1 MQRQQIT
8 TRRQFLHQAGAL
20 SAGIVAAPMI
30 VPSSA
35 LGRDGA
41 TAPSERIVM
50 GTIGTGGMGRGN
62 TGAFMGQS
70 DVQMVAVC
78 DVDAKHLMEARD
90 LVNNKYGNQD
100 CTTYRDFRELL
111 DRDDIDA
118 VVIATPD
125 HWHGLISVAAARK
138 GKDMYTEKP
147 LTNSIG
153 EGRAVCEAVK
163 ENERI
168 LPTGSHER
176 SGGNARFACE
186 LVRNGRIGQLHTIQI
201 NLPCDDE
208 HHLHARQLT
217 EMPPEQ
223 PVPEQFDYDFWL
235 GHTPKAPYMP
245 QRCHFWWRFVLAH
258 GGGEMTDRGA
268 HVIDIGQLGGDFDD
282 TGPVEIEA
290 RGVRT
295 PGSLYDV
302 FWDYEFV
309 NTFAN
314 GVRMIGKAVGP
325 RGVRFEGDEGWVF
338 VHIHGGKL
346 EASDDKLLQSKIGEK
361 EIQLGRS
368 PDHRRNF
375 LDSVK
380 SRQDPV
386 APAEVGHRTGTICH
400 LNNIAMLLGR
410 KLKWDPKNELFVGD
424 DEANKLIHPR
434 MREPW
439 TL

>member
-1 MQRQQIT
+1 MKRQQAS
-8 TRRQFLHQAGAL
+8 TRRQFIRQSSAL
-20 SAGIVAAPMI
+20 SAGILASPMI
-30 VPSSA
+30 ISASA
-35 LGRDGA
+35 LGREQA
-41 TAPSERIVM
+41 TAPSDRIVM
-50 GTIGTGGMGRGN
+50 GTIGTGGMGKGN
-62 TGAFMGQS
+62 AQAFMGHE

-78 DVDAKHLMEARD
+78 DVDQQHLDQARS
-90 LVNNKYGNQD
+90 LVNERYGNQD
-100 CTTYRDFRELL
+100 CEVYSDFRELL
-111 DRDDIDA
+111 ARDDIDA

-125 HWHGLISVAAARK
+125 HWHGLISVAAAEA

-153 EGRAVCEAVK
+153 EGRKVCEAVK
-163 ENERI
+163 KHQRI
-168 LPTGSHER
+168 LQTGSHER
-176 SGGNARFACE
+176 SGANARHACE
-186 LVRNGRIGQLHTIQI
+186 LVLNGRIGKLHTIHI
-201 NLPCDDE
+201 NLPCDDG
-208 HHLHARQLT
+208 HHQQARQLT
-217 EMPPEQ
+217 EVPPEQ
-223 PVPEQFDYDFWL
+223 PVPEHFDYDFWL
-235 GHTPKAPYMP
+235 GHTPKKPYTP

-268 HVIDIGQLGGDFDD
+268 HVIDIGQLGGGFDQ

-295 PGSLYDV
+295 PESLYDV

-314 GVRMIGKAVGP
+314 GVKMIGKAEGP
-325 RGVRFEGDEGWVF
+325 RGVKFEGDEGWIF
-338 VHIHGGKL
+338 VHIHGGRL
-346 EASDDKLLQSKIGEK
+346 EASDEMLLQSEIGPD

-386 APAEVGHRTGTICH
+386 APAEVGHRTATVCH
-400 LNNIAMLLGR
+400 LNNIAMQLGR
-410 KLKWDPKNELFVGD
+410 KLQWDPEQERFVDD
-424 DEANKLIHPR
+424 DEANKLIMPP

-439 TL
+439 TF